1 MTLCSQR
8 FTKGNQST
16 PCVGKEL
23 VSRLSGAYSIGNQKK
38 AYGIPLDLV
47 ATNESLTQMVWGPG
61 TFGYSPDQLQQLK
74 ESQCPLLNLSKVKFD
89 TGNHGTPGGDNWG
102 EGNLDVA
109 MITSFGLN
117 VETIVSNT
125 NTSSSTEE
133 GKGFGLALLDF
144 ITELASREKVP
155 QVLSSSLGSLSAF
168 SCDLLCEKAVD
179 KGFDLSK
186 CQAFLQDQRQVCM
199 FMSKDQVNR
208 INAAFKVLGAR
219 GTSVFGSSGDGGS
232 HFSFGPFSGG
242 GNWGMPLTKYHANT
256 KCLFSRRRHR
266 M

>member
-1 MTLCSQR
+1 MFRRDSLSKE
-8 FTKGNQST
+8 TKVLPS
-16 PCVGKEL
+16 VGKEL

-38 AYGIPLDLV
+38 AYGIPTDLV
-47 ATNESLTQMVWGPG
+47 ATNESLSQMVWGPG

-89 TGNHGTPGGDNWG
+89 TDNHGTPGGDNWG

-155 QVLSSSLGSLSAF
+155 QVLSISLGSLSAF

-242 GNWGMPLTKYHANT
+242 GELG
-256 KCLFSRRRHR
+256 SRIVL
-266 M
+266 